1 MNLTKTKNDKI
12 KKYTSKSL
20 YKNQYTNINYS
31 NMKAITNCNSV
42 IFLYDVPD
50 SFIENDKIEKSM
62 NVYFDWLF
70 NGYEKEY
77 TDLYNINI
85 QDKNGR
91 YTFQNRRL
99 CFFLPGRWTSDPQR
113 QGNYAKS
120 GRYDGYAFIG
130 GPCDVCVH
138 KAQNPDREF

>member
-1 MNLTKTKNDKI
+1 MNLTKTKIDKI
-12 KKYTSKSL
+12 EKYTSKGL

-42 IFLYDVPD
+42 IFLYDVPN

-62 NVYFDWLF
+62 TVYFDWVF

-91 YTFQNRRL
+91 YTFDKKLIDKLIGILGKCDIKLKKIWGYDKWYYYLQFENKKHEYAIL
-99 CFFLPGRWTSDPQR
+99 LPQWV
-113 QGNYAKS
+113 
-120 GRYDGYAFIG
+120 I
-130 GPCDVCVH
+130 
-138 KAQNPDREF
+138 